1 MKTVGIL
8 IFDDVEVLDFA
19 GPFEVFSRTRTT
31 PGLESRRSDTDAP
44 FRVITIGVGSREVRA
59 TGGLGIVG
67 NCTVE
72 DAPELD
78 ILVVPGGFGTRPLLA
93 DDKLIAWLRARA
105 VDTALLTSVCTGSL
119 LLARAG
125 LLKGRRATTHWGALD
140 MFGEIDST
148 VDVQRESRVVDDGI
162 ITSAG
167 VASGIDMAFY
177 VVGKECGEEVARET
191 AKYIEYPWSGLATS
205 RPVEG

>member
-31 PGLESRRSDTDAP
+31 PGLESRRSDADAP

-72 DAPELD
+72 DAPELA
-78 ILVVPGGFGTRPLLA
+78 ILVVPGGFGTRSLLA

-105 VDTALLTSVCTGSL
+105 VDTALLTSVWHWL
-119 LLARAG
+119 PLAGAG
-125 LLKGRRATTHWGALD
+125 RPAEGTPGDDPLGRPR
-140 MFGEIDST
+140 
-148 VDVQRESRVVDDGI
+148 
-162 ITSAG
+162 
-167 VASGIDMAFY
+167 Y
-177 VVGKECGEEVARET
+177 V
-191 AKYIEYPWSGLATS
+191 
-205 RPVEG
+205 